1 MLADA
6 NTELGDESSTV
17 SNLGCYARI
26 WHDPYFLCNLRLE
39 SYLGKALYYVSKKS
53 CCVKQPN
60 TPECIKPV
68 IHISISERSATT
80 HAVLS
85 EGMKT

>member
-26 WHDPYFLCNLRLE
+26 WHDHYFLCNLRLE

-53 CCVKQPN
+53 CVCEAAKHP
-60 TPECIKPV
+60 
-68 IHISISERSATT
+68 
-80 HAVLS
+80 
-85 EGMKT
+85 